1 MTNPLER
8 LPPWRILDGF
18 MPEEEP
24 ARLLDWVVANEAH
37 FEPAGLG
44 REQRVDR
51 TMRNSLMLRGDADRS
66 WKGPLR
72 ERMRAALPAWCE
84 WLGIA
89 PFEPSAIE
97 LDLIAYN
104 DGAFYRRHIDTGQPN
119 RDRPGAGPPPAGD
132 RIVTAV
138 YYFHA
143 EPKAFEG
150 GELRLHAMA
159 AAADGASL
167 HADLPPRRNSLL
179 IFPSWAP
186 HEVLPVRCPSG
197 AFRDSRF
204 AINCW
209 FRRARAG

>member
-1 MTNPLER
+1 
-8 LPPWRILDGF
+8 
-18 MPEEEP
+18 
-24 ARLLDWVVANEAH
+24 
-37 FEPAGLG
+37 
-44 REQRVDR
+44 
-51 TMRNSLMLRGDADRS
+51 MRNSLMLRGDADRS

-72 ERMRAALPAWCE
+72 ERMRAALPQWCA
-84 WLGIA
+84 GFGMA
-89 PFEPSAIE
+89 PFEPNAIE
-97 LDLIAYN
+97 LDMIAYN
-104 DGAFYRRHIDTGQPN
+104 DGAFYRRHIDTGRLN
-119 RDRPGAGPPPAGD
+119 RDRPGAGSAGD
-132 RIVTAV
+132 RIITAV

-143 EPKAFEG
+143 EPKAFDG

-159 AAADGASL
+159 ASADGSALS
-167 HADLPPRRNSLL
+167 ADLPPRRNSLL